1 MEVLISRGSEL
12 CWPEGHPSPTEIP
25 RWPTLL
31 GLPILDKYLHGPLCQ
46 LYRISSPLPLKD
58 ATSTDPQLGYLHTMA
73 QTLGSSDNLHHIPL
87 GKEKDS
93 GIEREEG

>member
-1 MEVLISRGSEL
+1 MSRSSEL
-12 CWPEGHPSPTEIP
+12 CWLEGHPSPTEIL

-31 GLPILDKYLHGPLCQ
+31 GLPILDKYRGPLCQ
-46 LYRISSPLPLKD
+46 LYRISSPLPLRD

-87 GKEKDS
+87 GNEEDS
-93 GIEREEG
+93 GRGREEG